1 MIQGLERVIRARN
14 LTVFCH
20 GGYDKAE
27 VLTVGRV
34 RFPRFQPERTAEPAL
49 KKKRGAPIAVPCI
62 TAGTITRFGA
72 RDLSC
77 GDTLKVSGS
86 PVAHSIERGTK
97 KPAKPHRQP
106 ASKRNGVRIL
116 GWRPAAHRS
125 TNCYTSEGQVRA
137 GIHTASMTGEL
148 FATFKDARRR

>member
-49 KKKRGAPIAVPCI
+49 KKNAVRQLP
-62 TAGTITRFGA
+62 F
-72 RDLSC
+72 
-77 GDTLKVSGS
+77 
-86 PVAHSIERGTK
+86 
-97 KPAKPHRQP
+97 PA
-106 ASKRNGVRIL
+106 
-116 GWRPAAHRS
+116 
-125 TNCYTSEGQVRA
+125 
-137 GIHTASMTGEL
+137 
-148 FATFKDARRR
+148 